1 MPIYK
6 GKPNPLNL
14 FKCRE
19 YQFPAE
25 HLYFLDIELNS
36 YNLEAAIKTWIEHNL
51 SGRYYISRDVKHDS
65 DSKYGRKNIIKL
77 GFENPKEASF
87 FQLACPLLKY

>member
-14 FKCRE
+14 FNCRLYE
-19 YQFPAE
+19 YPAE
-25 HLYFLDIELNS
+25 HLYFLDIERSS
-36 YNLEAAIKTWIEHNL
+36 YNLEAAIQTWIEQNL
-51 SGRYYISRDVKHDS
+51 SGRYYISNDI
-65 DSKYGRKNIIKL
+65 KYNANSNNNRKSVIVL